1 MIDLFSSPFKK
12 KGVRVSPKIS
22 PLSVSEIQN
31 EEQPIESLQ
40 YLCSSFIHSRE
51 NILSIDTDLD
61 LFSSQ
66 LNYLVNSES
75 TFDAIVHLKKISDIL
90 KNINYLDKLTICKFR
105 FQNAIES
112 MRFNDLYVFLD
123 LEDRF
128 KEVVISHFTISNFDR
143 LPTILV
149 QEIFLWLNHESFFN
163 YFSVCKYW
171 KEILYEDTVW
181 KVIMYIFL
189 KFIIY

>member
-22 PLSVSEIQN
+22 PLSVSEIEN
-31 EEQPIESLQ
+31 EEQSNESLQ
-40 YLCSSFIHSRE
+40 YLRSSFMHSRE
-51 NILSIDTDLD
+51 NILSIDTDLN

-66 LNYLVNSES
+66 LTYLINSES

-90 KNINYLDKLTICKFR
+90 KNINYLDKLTICKFQ
-105 FQNAIES
+105 FQDAIES

-128 KEVVISHFTISNFDR
+128 KEIVVSHFTISNFDK

-149 QEIFLWLNHESFFN
+149 QEIFLWLNHESFLN

-181 KVIMYIFL
+181 NVIMYF
-189 KFIIY
+189 FFFFQF